1 MLAARFHGRGDVR
14 LDDVPEPATRP
25 GTVKVEVEWCG
36 ICGTDL
42 HEYLE
47 GPIFAPT
54 PEAVLE
60 PDPASELVEHADSES
75 GMRTAIVAAAIRMR
89 RAGR

>member
-1 MLAARFHGRGDVR
+1 MKAARFYGPGDVR
-14 LDDVPEPATRP
+14 IDDIPEPRTRP

-47 GPIFAPT
+47 SRMVQVWRLSRTRARGTRALH
-54 PEAVLE
+54 AVTVWV
-60 PDPASELVEHADSES
+60 D
-75 GMRTAIVAAAIRMR
+75 RTARSGLESTR
-89 RAGR
+89 S